1 MDADGAGF
9 LGESDSTCLRLPA
22 GLLSGKAPSNSFG
35 RAAMPNKTINHVN
48 MQKLASFVILLV
60 MSPVLLVL
68 VVVSTTYLLRVL
80 LAISGILE

>member
-1 MDADGAGF
+1 
-9 LGESDSTCLRLPA
+9 
-22 GLLSGKAPSNSFG
+22 
-35 RAAMPNKTINHVN
+35 MPNKAIHHVN
-48 MQKLASFVILLV
+48 MQKLATFVILLV